1 MNDVMTILGCAWT
14 LLRYRPLQFARGL
27 LPWLF
32 LTSTAWLAVAS
43 LGQKGLANLITFL
56 GLAFC
61 MVLFASTYAGMAYPA
76 HAKPSSM
83 RDEIKIA
90 GMALFKTFAIGIVLA
105 LATGLIKA
113 AVGFDLW
120 DASLGFST
128 VVLMLCLTFFVTDS
142 HVGEG
147 MSIKRLARM
156 VAAMPLTTLAVV
168 AAAMMWNFGVDL
180 VQDQVRPLRK
190 AVMVDEEMPIELR
203 MALVALYM
211 AVFTYLRISATAA
224 LFVALHAFWS
234 HRHPPPSRAQPPER
248 TLLARRG

>member
-1 MNDVMTILGCAWT
+1 MA
-14 LLRYRPLQFARGL
+14 
-27 LPWLF
+27 
-32 LTSTAWLAVAS
+32 
-43 LGQKGLANLITFL
+43 
-56 GLAFC
+56 
-61 MVLFASTYAGMAYPA
+61 LFASTYAGMAYPA
-76 HAKPSSM
+76 HPKPASM
-83 RDEIKIA
+83 RAEVKVA
-90 GMALFKTFAIGIVLA
+90 AMALLKTFAIGIVLA
-105 LATGLIKA
+105 LVAGLIKA
-113 AVGFDLW
+113 AIGFDLW

-147 MSIKRLARM
+147 MSIKRLVGM
-156 VAAMPLTTLAVV
+156 VTTLPLTTLGVV

-211 AVFTYLRISATAA
+211 AIFTYLRISATAA

-234 HRHPPPSRAQPPER
+234 YRRQPPSGVQPPAR
-248 TLLARRG
+248 NLLVRRG